1 MFSNTDVHVGQRVR
15 NRRWALGMPQKELA
29 EAVGIRFQQIQK
41 YETGANRISAS
52 RLWDIA
58 KTLDVPVEYFFDG
71 LGKQAARSDGWGLGD
86 LDVDKE
92 AIEIILDAS
101 TRVPAL
107 RQLADDFRTGASGS
121 PTPVGRI
128 DGRADEHRLLDRLGL
143 LGERP

>member
-15 NRRWALGMPQKELA
+15 HRRWALGMPQKELA

-58 KTLDVPVEYFFDG
+58 KTLEVPVAYFFDG

-92 AIEIILDAS
+92 AIEFAR
-101 TRVPAL
+101 TCFKVPK
-107 RQLADDFRTGASGS
+107 RQRQVLFDLAQTMSGRS
-121 PTPVGRI
+121 QVTAAGVN
-128 DGRADEHRLLDRLGL
+128 
-143 LGERP
+143 